1 MAESDYN
8 GNRFV
13 GLDVYNVGIKLI
25 VYNEY
30 RAIVEFEE

>member
-8 GNRFV
+8 GNI
-13 GLDVYNVGIKLI
+13 GLGVYNVGIKLI

-30 RAIVEFEE
+30 MAIVEFEE

>member
-1 MAESDYN
+1 MSQIIM
-8 GNRFV
+8 GI
-13 GLDVYNVGIKLI
+13 GLGVYNVGIKLI